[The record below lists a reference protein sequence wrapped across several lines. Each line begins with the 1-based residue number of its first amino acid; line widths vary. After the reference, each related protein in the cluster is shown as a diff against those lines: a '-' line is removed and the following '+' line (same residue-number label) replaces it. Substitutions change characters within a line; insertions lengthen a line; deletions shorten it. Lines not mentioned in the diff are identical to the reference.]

1 MNFSYL
7 RFIIVMTK
15 KAWMSMIAISLG
27 SFMVT
32 LDISIVNVALPV
44 IQQDLQASMADLQWI
59 IDAYALTLSALIL
72 SAGILSD
79 RYGRRLL

>member
-1 MNFSYL
+1 
-7 RFIIVMTK
+7 
-15 KAWMSMIAISLG
+15 
-27 SFMVT
+27 MVT

-79 RYGRRLL
+79 RYGRRLLWILVLFCFIPFKSRA

>member
-1 MNFSYL
+1 
-7 RFIIVMTK
+7 
-15 KAWMSMIAISLG
+15 
-27 SFMVT
+27 MVT

-79 RYGRRLL
+79 RYGSAFAVILVLFCFIPFKSRA

>member
-1 MNFSYL
+1 
-7 RFIIVMTK
+7 
-15 KAWMSMIAISLG
+15 
-27 SFMVT
+27 MVT

-59 IDAYALTLSALIL
+59 IDAYALMLSALIL

-79 RYGRRLL
+79 RYGSALAVILVLFFLFRSRVALKIAPSFLACVS